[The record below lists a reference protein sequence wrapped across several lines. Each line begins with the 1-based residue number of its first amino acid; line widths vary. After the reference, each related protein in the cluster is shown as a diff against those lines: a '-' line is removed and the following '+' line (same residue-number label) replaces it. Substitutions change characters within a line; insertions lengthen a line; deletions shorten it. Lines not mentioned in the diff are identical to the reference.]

1 MKPLTA
7 LLGLIFL
14 ATLFF
19 ILPWAFVQLN
29 SALGWPRW
37 DLGVLVYAGWALIL
51 VGAAIS
57 LQGLRLFQ
65 RLGGGTPV
73 PTQPPQRLV
82 TDGLFGYS
90 RNPIFVADVVIVTG
104 IFLIRGESALLLY
117 TFLIALLLQVFVLYV
132 EEPTLAK
139 RYGDDWTRYTQHVPR
154 WIGS

>member
-37 DLGVLVYAGWALIL
+37 DLGALVYGWALIL

-57 LQGLRLFQ
+57 LQGSRLFQ

-73 PTQPPQRLV
+73 PIQPPQQLV
-82 TDGLFGYS
+82 TEGLFHYS
-90 RNPIFVADVVIVTG
+90 RNPIFVADVVIAMG
-104 IFLIRGESALLLY
+104 IFLARGEAALLLY
-117 TFLIALLLQVFVLYV
+117 AALIALLLHVFVLYV
-132 EEPTLAK
+132 EEPILAR
-139 RYGDDWTRYTQHVPR
+139 RYGDEWTRYTQQVPR
-154 WIGS
+154 WIGF